1 MELAK
6 KRITLFLTSTV
17 SGGTKAGEVR
27 YDISHLSSQLKINK
41 RYRLTLQ
48 CFTFFADSGITK
60 NKAISLQIPEFIQD
74 GSILRASTTSS
85 NTGTLPATC
94 MAIMTTGEG
103 NDNRNLRFQ
112 GNGADGVEG
121 YFSQNLVTVRL
132 IDMSTGSV
140 FAFTNDVNYGLHLSI
155 DELE

>member
-27 YDISHLSSQLKINK
+27 YDISNLSARLKVNK

-48 CFTFFADSGITK
+48 YFGFFADSGITA
-60 NKAISLQIPEFIQD
+60 NKVISVQIPEFIQD
-74 GSILRASTTSS
+74 GATLRASTTSTNAGIQPAVNLAFL
-85 NTGTLPATC
+85 NTNQ
-94 MAIMTTGEG
+94 G
-103 NDNRNLRFQ
+103 NDNRCLHFQ
-112 GNGADGVEG
+112 SNGAEGVEG
-121 YFSQNLVTVRL
+121 YFTQNLITVRL
-132 IDMSTGSV
+132 VDMSTGSV
-140 FAFTNDVNYGLHLSI
+140 FAFTNDVNYGVHLSV